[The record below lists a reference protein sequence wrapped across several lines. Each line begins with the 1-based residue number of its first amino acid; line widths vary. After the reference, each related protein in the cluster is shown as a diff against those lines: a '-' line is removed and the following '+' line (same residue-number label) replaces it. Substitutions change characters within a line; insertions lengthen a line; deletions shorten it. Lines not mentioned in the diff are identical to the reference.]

1 MAVQPTEHGTRII
14 WEDPLDSPPNSAA
27 EREAAV
33 CKDRSH
39 GKERKQESRDV
50 LGLFFYNKLFLG
62 NLIYSYE
69 TAYSQTLALMP
80 SQGNHLPSAAPFD
93 VMTLKTK
100 LPAQRSWWDKPHP
113 SMADGLSSP

>member
-62 NLIYSYE
+62 NLIYSHE
-69 TAYSQTLALMP
+69 TAYSQTLALIP

-100 LPAQRSWWDKPHP
+100 LPVQRSLWDKPHP